1 MPTASS
7 PTNDNPLLRDQ
18 DRIPF
23 DELHADHVAPGL
35 RAALTEAEATLDRIR
50 TTTPPYRWDDLLGA
64 IDRAEARMAR
74 TVAIVSHLN
83 SVRQDPAVR
92 EAWSEI
98 LPELA
103 AFEARQR
110 SDPEVYR
117 VLSAYADTDEATR
130 LPPERARFLELTLDS
145 MRRAGAGLDQA
156 SRARAEAIQS
166 ELAALANTFQ
176 NNLLDGTNAFAMD
189 VEDASRL
196 AGVPASALRRARA
209 AAEAANV
216 PGWRFTLHQPS
227 YLAIADHAADRDLR
241 KTMHDAYQARG
252 IGEGRDN
259 RELIPRILELRREL
273 AGRLGYADWADLQT
287 EPRMARRGATAQA
300 FERDLWQRV
309 RPHFQREIEELEAFA
324 RDELGL
330 DRLEPWDVRFAFER
344 LRSARFD
351 LNDEELRPWFP
362 MDRVQ
367 NGMFEM
373 AQRLF
378 GVEIRPA
385 GADGAWHPDVEVYDV
400 VDMDGRRI
408 GTFYTDWYPRED
420 KRGGAWMMPLAGG
433 GPTAEGFE
441 PHLGAISGNLTPPE
455 GDRPAL
461 LTHDEA
467 ATVFHE
473 FGHLLHHLLSTVEIR
488 SLGGTNVPWDFVELP
503 SQILE
508 NWLWEDEALV
518 RIARHVDDGT
528 PLSEEVRARMREART
543 FGAAHHMARQLSFGT
558 VDLALHVDYDPGAGE
573 DPVDFGRAVLAP
585 FQIRADAVSDGFL
598 PAFSHIFAGGYA
610 AGYYSYLWSEMLDA
624 DAFSRFRDEG
634 IYDPAVGEA
643 FRSTVL
649 ARGNSAPPES
659 LIRAF
664 LGRDPDPEAL
674 LVRNLGLTAR

>member
-1 MPTASS
+1 MPTAS
-7 PTNDNPLLRDQ
+7 PPPNDNPLLRDHG
-18 DRIPF
+18 RVPF
-23 DELHADHVAPGL
+23 GEIRADQVGPGL
-35 RAALTEAEATLDRIR
+35 AAALAEAEAAFARVR
-50 TTTPPYRWDDLLGA
+50 SASPPYRWDDLLGA

-74 TVAIVSHLN
+74 AVAIVSHLN
-83 SVRQDPAVR
+83 SVRQDPGVR
-92 EAWSEI
+92 EAWSAI

-110 SDPEVYR
+110 SDPAVYG
-117 VLSAYADTDEATR
+117 VLSAYARTDEAAS
-130 LPPERARFLELTLDS
+130 LPPERARFLELTLDT
-145 MRRAGAGLDQA
+145 MRRSGAGLDHA

-176 NNLLDGTNAFAMD
+176 NNLLDGTNAYALD
-189 VEDASRL
+189 VEDEARL
-196 AGVPASALRRARA
+196 AGVPASALRRARS

-216 PGWRFTLHQPS
+216 GGWRFTLHQPS
-227 YLAIADHAADRDLR
+227 YLAIADHAVDRDLR
-241 KTMHDAYQARG
+241 RTMYEAFQARG

-259 RELIPRILELRREL
+259 RELIPRILRLRREL
-273 AGRLGYADWADLQT
+273 AGLLGYADWADLQT
-287 EPRMARRGATAQA
+287 EPRMARKGATAQA
-300 FERDLWQRV
+300 FERDLWGRV
-309 RPHFQREIEELEAFA
+309 RPHFRREIEDLETFA

-344 LRSARFD
+344 LRVARFD

-367 NGMFEM
+367 AGLFEM

-378 GVEIRPA
+378 GVEIRRTDA
-385 GADGAWHPDVEVYDV
+385 EGTWHPDVEVYDV
-400 VDMDGRRI
+400 VDAEGRHV

-433 GPTAEGFE
+433 GPTTTGFE
-441 PHLGAISGNLTPPE
+441 PHLGAISGNLTPPD
-455 GDRPAL
+455 GDHPAL

-467 ATVFHE
+467 STVFHE

-528 PLSEEVRARMREART
+528 PLPEEVRGRMRAART

-558 VDLALHVDYDPGAGE
+558 VDLALHVEFDPDSDG
-573 DPVDFGRAVLAP
+573 DPVRFGREVLEP
-585 FQIRADAVSDGFL
+585 FQVRPDAVADGFL
-598 PAFSHIFAGGYA
+598 PAFSHVFSGGYA

-624 DAFSRFRDEG
+624 DAFSRFREEG
-634 IYDPAVGEA
+634 LYDRGVGEA
-643 FRSTVL
+643 FRRAILS
-649 ARGNSAPPES
+649 RGNAAPPETM
-659 LIRAF
+659 IREF
-664 LGRDPDPEAL
+664 LGRDPDPGAL
-674 LVRNLGLTAR
+674 LVRNLGLSAR

>member
-23 DELHADHVAPGL
+23 DELRADHVAPGL
-35 RAALTEAEATLDRIR
+35 RSALSEAEATLARVR
-50 TTTPPYRWDDLLGA
+50 TATPPYRWDDLLGA

-74 TVAIVSHLN
+74 AVAIVSHLN

-92 EAWSEI
+92 RAWSEI

-110 SDPEVYR
+110 SDPEVYG
-117 VLSAYADTDEATR
+117 VLTAYAGTDEAQR
-130 LPPERARFLELTLDS
+130 LPAERARFLELTLDA
-145 MRRAGAGLDQA
+145 MRRAGAALDPA
-156 SRARAEAIQS
+156 SRARAEAIQG

-176 NNLLDGTNAFAMD
+176 NNLLDGTNAFALD

-196 AGVPASALRRARA
+196 NGVPASALRRARA

-227 YLAIADHAADRDLR
+227 YLAIADHAVDRDLR
-241 KTMHDAYQARG
+241 KAMYDAFQARG
-252 IGEGRDN
+252 VGEGRDN

-273 AGRLGYADWADLQT
+273 AGLLGYADWADLQT
-287 EPRMARRGATAQA
+287 EPRMARRGTTAQA

-309 RPHFQREIEELEAFA
+309 RPHFQREVAELEAFA
-324 RDELGL
+324 RGELGL

-344 LRSARFD
+344 MRVARFD

-378 GVEIRPA
+378 GVEIRRAP
-385 GADGAWHPDVEVYDV
+385 ADGTWHPDVEVYDV
-400 VDMDGRRI
+400 VDADGRRI
-408 GTFYTDWYPRED
+408 GTFYTDWYPREE
-420 KRGGAWMMPLAGG
+420 KREGAWMMPLAGG
-433 GPTAEGFE
+433 GPTGAGFE

-528 PLSEEVRARMREART
+528 PLPEPVRVRMRDART

-558 VDLALHVDYDPGAGE
+558 VDLALHVDYDPTTGD
-573 DPVDFGRAVLAP
+573 DPVAFGREVLAP
-585 FQIRADAVSDGFL
+585 FQIRSDAVADGFL
-598 PAFSHIFAGGYA
+598 PAFSHIFSGGYA

-634 IYDPAVGEA
+634 IYDPTVGEA
-643 FRSTVL
+643 FRRTIL

-674 LVRNLGLTAR
+674 LARNLGLPAR